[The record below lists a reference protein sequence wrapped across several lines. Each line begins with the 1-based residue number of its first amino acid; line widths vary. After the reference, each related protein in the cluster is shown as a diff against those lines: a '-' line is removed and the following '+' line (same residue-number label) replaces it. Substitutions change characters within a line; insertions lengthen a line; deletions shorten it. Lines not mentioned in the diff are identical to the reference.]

1 MDYIRHL
8 RSLVGKEKVIMVVSG
23 AFVFDQEN
31 RLLLQKRMDNEQWG
45 LPGGFMELSETVQET
60 ARREVFEETGL
71 RLGKLD
77 LFGVYSGAGYD
88 KTFSNGDQVSMVL
101 ILFTCNEYEG
111 ELVNCNSESL
121 GNSFFSLDR
130 LPDNLFSEHKGFIH
144 DYASQK
150 KTQP

>member
-8 RSLVGKEKVIMVVSG
+8 RSLVGKEKVIMVVAG

-31 RLLLQKRMDNEQWG
+31 RLLLQKRMDNEKWG
-45 LPGGFMELSETVQET
+45 LPGGFMELGETVQDT

-77 LFGVYSGAGYD
+77 LFGVYSGAEYD

-111 ELVNCNSESL
+111 DLVNYNSESL

-130 LPDNLFSEHKGFIH
+130 LPKNLFSEHEGIIL
-144 DYASQK
+144 DYVSQK